1 MLITNKGEKM
11 RKVKIVVELETNL
24 PEESLENLETSL
36 QYNLESFFEDEVAA
50 QEDNEEDDFECDI
63 ESIEVKY

>member
-1 MLITNKGEKM
+1 M